1 MQSVYS
7 QFENFLDYY
16 VNMATKKYKFVFKFS
31 GTNLY
36 VDREAR
42 MKRALDSSAV
52 GVVSMNSWGSA
63 LDLNIFELTR
73 ELKMTKAM
81 GFPDMLLPMLNIYTK
96 SGDDTGGRPQSS
108 NSELSEAGQ
117 ETRSESSN
125 IEKGGKV

>member
-1 MQSVYS
+1 
-7 QFENFLDYY
+7 
-16 VNMATKKYKFVFKFS
+16 MATKKYKFDFKFS

-36 VDREAR
+36 LDKEAR
-42 MKRALDSSAV
+42 MKEAVDSSAV
-52 GVVSMNSWGSA
+52 GVVSINSWGNA

-81 GFPDMLLPMLNIYTK
+81 GFPDMLLPMLNMYTK

-125 IEKGGKV
+125 IEKGGKI